1 MLIGLSAKAAIL
13 IVEFAKN
20 KREAEGYSA
29 FDAAMEGAK
38 LRFRAILM
46 TTLSFVLGVIPL
58 VVASGAG
65 AASRWSLGTAVFAG
79 MSTATVL
86 SVFFI
91 PVLYYAI
98 EMLLEKLRGP
108 RAIPAKVKP
117 ESLGQSGGKEGGSS

>member
-1 MLIGLSAKAAIL
+1 
-13 IVEFAKN
+13 
-20 KREAEGYSA
+20 
-29 FDAAMEGAK
+29 MEGAR

-79 MSTATVL
+79 MTTATLL

-98 EMLLEKLRGP
+98 EMLLDKLRGT
-108 RAIPAKVKP
+108 RVTSAEGKPALA
-117 ESLGQSGGKEGGSS
+117 SQSSREEGGDS

>member
-1 MLIGLSAKAAIL
+1 M
-13 IVEFAKN
+13 
-20 KREAEGYSA
+20 EGYSA
-29 FDAAMEGAK
+29 FDAAMEGAQ

-46 TTLSFVLGVIPL
+46 TTISFVAGMIPL

-79 MSTATVL
+79 MTMATVL

-98 EMLLEKLRGP
+98 EILKDKVKRRAPLAEQPVPPSGRGP
-108 RAIPAKVKP
+108 
-117 ESLGQSGGKEGGSS
+117 EGRQP

>member
-1 MLIGLSAKAAIL
+1 
-13 IVEFAKN
+13 
-20 KREAEGYSA
+20 
-29 FDAAMEGAK
+29 MEGAH

-79 MSTATVL
+79 MTTATVL
-86 SVFFI
+86 AVFFI

-98 EMLLEKLRGP
+98 EMLLEKFRGP
-108 RAIPAKVKP
+108 RATPAKVKP
-117 ESLGQSGGKEGGSS
+117 EPSAQSAGEDGGSS